1 MASTLSKIMIFE
13 IITIDDKNY
22 YLLDKLKLIVN
33 NKNEIIGIYDY
44 YYSTLSKTEEENT
57 KYILENK
64 NKFFFNN

>member
-13 IITIDDKNY
+13 IITIDDINY

-57 KYILENK
+57 KYIIENK
-64 NKFFFNN
+64 IKFFF